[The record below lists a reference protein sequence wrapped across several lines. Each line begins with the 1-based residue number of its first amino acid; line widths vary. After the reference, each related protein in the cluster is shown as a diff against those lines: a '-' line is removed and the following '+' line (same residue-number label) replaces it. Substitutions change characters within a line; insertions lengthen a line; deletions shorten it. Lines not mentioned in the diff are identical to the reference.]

1 MNNHSLTIKEYRT
14 VAELAGPILV
24 VDCIQEASYGEQV
37 EITDGKGQK
46 RRGQVLEID
55 GERAVVQV
63 FEGTYGLDVP
73 STTLRLLGQSAR
85 FGVSPD
91 VVGRYFDGSGNPIDG
106 LPQPISSIYM
116 DINGASLNPYA
127 RAHPSE
133 FIETGFSVIDGLNTL
148 LRGQKLPIFSG
159 AGLPSAELAL
169 QIAIQARVPS
179 SDEKFGIVFAAI
191 GITRREADHFIEGF
205 EESGALEHAV
215 IFLNLAD
222 APPIERLLTPRIA
235 LTVAE
240 YLAFVHGHHI
250 LLILTDIMNYCEA
263 LRELGTARNEIPG
276 RRGYPGYL
284 YTDLATIYERAG
296 CLRDRPGSI
305 TQLAVLTMPDDD
317 ITHPVPDLTGYIT
330 EGQIVL
336 SRDLHRGGVFPPVDI
351 LPSLSRL
358 MNSGIGK
365 EKTRA
370 DHRAVADQLYASYA
384 RSRDLRKLL
393 SIVGEGALTADD
405 HKYLE
410 FGDQFERQFVN
421 QMMQRRTIMQ
431 TLDVA
436 LSLFQLLPQQD
447 LKRLTNQ

>member
-1 MNNHSLTIKEYRT
+1 MNNISLAVKEYRT

-24 VDCIQEASYGEQV
+24 VDRIREASYGEQV
-37 EITDGKGQK
+37 EITDARGQV
-46 RRGQVLEID
+46 RRGQILEID
-55 GERAVVQV
+55 GKRAVVQV

-73 STTLRLLGQSAR
+73 STKLRLLGRSAR

-91 VVGRYFDGSGNPIDG
+91 VVGRYFDGSGNPIDE
-106 LPQPISSIYM
+106 LPPPIATVDM

-127 RAHPSE
+127 RAHPCE

-169 QIAIQARVPS
+169 QIAIQAKVPS
-179 SDEKFGIVFAAI
+179 RDEKFGIVFAAI
-191 GITRREADHFIEGF
+191 GITRREADRFIEGF
-205 EESGALEHAV
+205 EQSGALEHAV

-336 SRDLHRGGVFPPVDI
+336 SRDLHRAGIFPPVDI

-393 SIVGEGALTADD
+393 SIVGEGALTAED

-410 FGDQFERQFVN
+410 FGDQFEKQFLN
-421 QMMQRRTIMQ
+421 QMMERRTIAQ

-447 LKRLTNQ
+447 LKRLGNI